1 MSISYM
7 MRIKIVA
14 SIVVCFLI
22 WQIVRHLS
30 SFSEFSNQVSSSNT
44 IVWLGVL
51 FMVLD
56 VRLDL
61 SIAQSCKMR
70 IKLCSCHVI
79 FHDIVLFDAGLYLH
93 RKDIYSRWTCC
104 LNCIFPT
111 FRMNHLAWCDIA
123 NLGRKRTLL
132 TLVVAWCRLVYGNVM
147 FCKEF

>member
-61 SIAQSCKMR
+61 SIA
-70 IKLCSCHVI
+70 
-79 FHDIVLFDAGLYLH
+79 
-93 RKDIYSRWTCC
+93 
-104 LNCIFPT
+104 
-111 FRMNHLAWCDIA
+111 
-123 NLGRKRTLL
+123 
-132 TLVVAWCRLVYGNVM
+132 
-147 FCKEF
+147 